1 MNSVVLVT
9 LTFAVHSAVHLCA
22 RSGAGTEKREGDGW
36 KQKYIDKERICV
48 REIKRMD

>member
-1 MNSVVLVT
+1 MSL
-9 LTFAVHSAVHLCA
+9 LYIYAHAVGQEVDIL
-22 RSGAGTEKREGDGW
+22 TEKREGGGW

>member
-9 LTFAVHSAVHLCA
+9 LTFESAVHLCA

-36 KQKYIDKERICV
+36 KQKYIDKERICE